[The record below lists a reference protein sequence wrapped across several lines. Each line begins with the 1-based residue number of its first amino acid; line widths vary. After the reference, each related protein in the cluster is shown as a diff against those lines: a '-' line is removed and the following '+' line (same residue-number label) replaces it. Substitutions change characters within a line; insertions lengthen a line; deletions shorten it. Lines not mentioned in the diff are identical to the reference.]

1 MPTNSYFNHL
11 QNASEQNLHQDL
23 IIESIK
29 NFGIDNYYLPRQYM
43 NEDLLYGED
52 TISQFNQSH
61 LIEMYVKSVDG
72 FEGEGDF
79 ISRFGL
85 EIRDQVIFSVARRRW
100 ENLDTGYD
108 RPREG
113 DVIFLPL
120 NKKLY
125 EIRFVEHE
133 SMFYQFGKLPIFDL
147 TCELFQYD
155 DQRIDTGIEDIDEV
169 EDKYAYS
176 IEVTLD
182 SGGSGNYVEDD
193 YVFVGSNE
201 SYDNKKGR
209 VISWNSTDRVLK
221 LTDLRGTFTLSQ
233 NVVGNTSGAYYT
245 VGTTPDTQT
254 FVNDASANNITIETE
269 ADSIIDFSESNPFSE
284 GNI

>member
-11 QNASEQNLHQDL
+11 ENTAEQNLHQDL

-29 NFGIDNYYLPRQYM
+29 TFGVDNYYLPRQYM
-43 NEDLLYGED
+43 NEDILYGED
-52 TISQFNQSH
+52 TISQFSKSH

-79 ISRFGL
+79 VSRFGL

-100 ENLDTGYD
+100 ENLNTGYD

-113 DVIFLPL
+113 DIIFFPL

-125 EIRFVEHE
+125 EVRFVEHE

-155 DQRIDTGIEDIDEV
+155 DQKIDTGIDVIDEI
-169 EDKYAYS
+169 EDKYAYA
-176 IEVTLD
+176 IEVSFD
-182 SGGSGNYVEDD
+182 SGGSGNYVDD
-193 YVFVGSNE
+193 EYVYVGSTE
-201 SYDNKKGR
+201 SSANTKGR

-221 LTDLRGTFTLSQ
+221 LTDLM
-233 NVVGNTSGAYYT
+233 GAICPLLKLRHKT
-245 VGTTPDTQT
+245 W
-254 FVNDASANNITIETE
+254 ANYFHIHIEC
-269 ADSIIDFSESNPFSE
+269 N
-284 GNI
+284 

>member
-11 QNASEQNLHQDL
+11 HNTSEQNLHQDL

-29 NFGIDNYYLPRQYM
+29 NFGVDNYYLPRQYM
-43 NEDLLYGED
+43 NEDLLLGED

-85 EIRDQVIFSVARRRW
+85 EIRDQVVFSVARRRW

-113 DVIFLPL
+113 DVIFFPL

-125 EIRFVEHE
+125 EVRFVEHE

-147 TCELFQYD
+147 TKILSSLICS
-155 DQRIDTGIEDIDEV
+155 
-169 EDKYAYS
+169 S
-176 IEVTLD
+176 IFF
-182 SGGSGNYVEDD
+182 N
-193 YVFVGSNE
+193 
-201 SYDNKKGR
+201 
-209 VISWNSTDRVLK
+209 
-221 LTDLRGTFTLSQ
+221 
-233 NVVGNTSGAYYT
+233 
-245 VGTTPDTQT
+245 
-254 FVNDASANNITIETE
+254 
-269 ADSIIDFSESNPFSE
+269 FS
-284 GNI
+284 

>member
-1 MPTNSYFNHL
+1 MATNPYFNHFE
-11 QNASEQNLHQDL
+11 NTSEQNLHQDL

-29 NFGIDNYYLPRQYM
+29 QFGIDNYYLPRQYM

-52 TISQFNQSH
+52 TISQFSQSH

-85 EIRDQVIFSVARRRW
+85 EIRDQVIFSLARRRW
-100 ENLDTGYD
+100 ENLETGYE

-113 DVIFLPL
+113 DLIFLPL

-133 SMFYQFGKLPIFDL
+133 SMFYQFGKLPIFDM

-155 DQRIDTGIEDIDEV
+155 SQRIDTGIEQIDDI
-169 EDKYAYS
+169 EDNFAYAV
-176 IEVTLD
+176 EVTLQA
-182 SGGSGNYVEDD
+182 GGSGNYVEDE
-193 YVFVGSNE
+193 YVYVGSTE
-201 SYDNKKGR
+201 STANTKGR

-221 LTDLRGTFTLSQ
+221 LTDLKGTFSVSQ
-233 NVVGNTSGAYYT
+233 NVVGNTSGASFT
-245 VGTTPDTQT
+245 VGTTPNTQT
-254 FVNDASANNITIETE
+254 FVNDTSANNITIQTE
-269 ADSIIDFSESNPFSE
+269 SDSIIDFSESNPFSE
-284 GNI
+284 SNY

>member
-1 MPTNSYFNHL
+1 MATNPYFNHF
-11 QNASEQNLHQDL
+11 QNTSEQNLHQDL
-23 IIESIK
+23 IIEAIK
-29 NFGIDNYYLPRQYM
+29 NFGIDLYYLPREYM

-52 TISQFNQSH
+52 TISHFSQAH
-61 LIEMYVKSVDG
+61 LIEMYVKTVDG

-85 EIRDQVIFSVARRRW
+85 EIRDQVVFSVARRRW
-100 ENLDTGYD
+100 ENIDLGYT

-113 DVIFLPL
+113 DLIFLPL

-155 DQRIDTGIEDIDEV
+155 SQRIDTGISDIDTI
-169 EDKYAYS
+169 EDNFAYA
-176 IEVTLD
+176 IEVQFD
-182 SGGSGNYVEDD
+182 SGGSGAFTEDEYV
-193 YVFVGSNE
+193 YVGSTIDSANT
-201 SYDNKKGR
+201 KGR

-221 LTDLRGTFTLSQ
+221 LTDIVGTFSASQ
-233 NVVGNTSGAYYT
+233 NVVGNTSGAYFT
-245 VGTTPDTQT
+245 VTSTPNTQT
-254 FVNDASANNITIETE
+254 FVNDSFANNLTIQTE
-269 ADSIIDFSESNPFSE
+269 SDGIIDFSESNPFSE
-284 GNI
+284 SNY

>member
-1 MPTNSYFNHL
+1 MATNPYFNHFE
-11 QNASEQNLHQDL
+11 NTAEQNLHQDL

-29 NFGIDNYYLPRQYM
+29 QFGIDNYYLPRQYM

-52 TISQFNQSH
+52 TISQFSQSH

-85 EIRDQVIFSVARRRW
+85 EIRDQVIFSLARRRW
-100 ENLDTGYD
+100 ENLATGYE

-113 DVIFLPL
+113 DLIFLPL

-133 SMFYQFGKLPIFDL
+133 SMFYQFGKLPIFDM

-155 DQRIDTGIEDIDEV
+155 SQRIDTGIDEIDEI
-169 EDKYAYS
+169 EDNFAYAV
-176 IEVTLD
+176 EVTLQA
-182 SGGSGNYVEDD
+182 GGSGNYVEDE
-193 YVFVGSNE
+193 YVYVGSTE
-201 SYDNKKGR
+201 STANTKGR

-221 LTDLRGTFTLSQ
+221 LTDLKGTFSVSQ
-233 NVVGNTSGAYYT
+233 NVVGNTSGASFT
-245 VGTTPDTQT
+245 VGTTPNTQT
-254 FVNDASANNITIETE
+254 FVNDTSANNITIQTE
-269 ADSIIDFSESNPFSE
+269 SDSIIDFSESNPFSE
-284 GNI
+284 SNY

>member
-1 MPTNSYFNHL
+1 MATNPYFNHFE
-11 QNASEQNLHQDL
+11 NTSEQNLHQDL

-29 NFGIDNYYLPRQYM
+29 QFGIDNYYLPRQYM

-52 TISQFNQSH
+52 TISQFSQSH

-85 EIRDQVIFSVARRRW
+85 EIRDQVIFSLARRRW
-100 ENLDTGYD
+100 ENLETGYE

-113 DVIFLPL
+113 DLIFLPL

-133 SMFYQFGKLPIFDL
+133 SMFYQFGKLPIFDM

-155 DQRIDTGIEDIDEV
+155 SQRIDTGIEQIDDI
-169 EDKYAYS
+169 EDNFAYAV
-176 IEVTLD
+176 EVTLQA
-182 SGGSGNYVEDD
+182 GGSGNYVEDE
-193 YVFVGSNE
+193 YVYVGSTE
-201 SYDNKKGR
+201 STANTKGR

-221 LTDLRGTFTLSQ
+221 LTDLKGTFSVSQ
-233 NVVGNTSGAYYT
+233 NVVGNTSGASFT
-245 VGTTPDTQT
+245 VGTTPNTQT
-254 FVNDASANNITIETE
+254 FVNDTSANNVTIQTE
-269 ADSIIDFSESNPFSE
+269 SDSIIDFSESNPFSE
-284 GNI
+284 SNY